1 MLPHV
6 VYCRVWRWPDLRSH
20 NELKA
25 ESCCKFPFQQKLPD
39 VCINPYHYMRVES
52 PALPTVLVP
61 RFSEPLPESYN
72 NVSLTYQNRAEYASP
87 YSHADSQHSFAH
99 QPNTSAHFQYDTG
112 CNQQMDIGD
121 STMNSEPV
129 AYEVLYDSILLRRLI
144 SFNKR

>member
-6 VYCRVWRWPDLRSH
+6 VYCRVYRWPDLRSH

-72 NVSLTYQNRAEYASP
+72 NVLLTYPNMSGYAMS
-87 YSHADSQHSFAH
+87 YSHADSQHSFSR
-99 QPNTSAHFQYDTG
+99 QPNISNYLQHDTG
-112 CNQQMDIGD
+112 GSQQMDIGH
-121 STMNSEPV
+121 STINAEPV
-129 AYEVLYDSILLRRLI
+129 AYEVLSDIFSKQGYHEW
-144 SFNKR
+144 NV